1 MKQYLKSDF
10 DETYIYDR
18 FILVNTIME
27 EDDNRKRRNLVP
39 MKLVTPMMG
48 IEGFVV
54 KAMEAAI
61 VTRSSRF
68 VCGRSNNSY
77 HSV

>member
-27 EDDNRKRRNLVP
+27 EDDNRKNFYEWGEVHSGNKVILHDFFSDAGSYTKFSDAITKFKIFIDNL
-39 MKLVTPMMG
+39 K
-48 IEGFVV
+48 
-54 KAMEAAI
+54 
-61 VTRSSRF
+61 
-68 VCGRSNNSY
+68 
-77 HSV
+77 